1 MPDSRLETGATNIR
15 LLWPALQSQVSELNN
30 FLHKKRISPFRPR
43 GRKASGAQS
52 ILASPAS
59 VLRPKEK
66 WHRETGAI
74 CKDKKVA
81 FSGKELQAQS
91 ML

>member
-30 FLHKKRISPFRPR
+30 FLHKMLIRPFRPR
-43 GRKASGAQS
+43 AIRCGIESGFGKS
-52 ILASPAS
+52 GFS
-59 VLRPKEK
+59 VCAKEK
-66 WHRETGAI
+66 WHRKTGAI

-81 FSGKELQAQS
+81 FSGKELQVQS

>member
-1 MPDSRLETGATNIR
+1 
-15 LLWPALQSQVSELNN
+15 
-30 FLHKKRISPFRPR
+30 
-43 GRKASGAQS
+43 
-52 ILASPAS
+52 